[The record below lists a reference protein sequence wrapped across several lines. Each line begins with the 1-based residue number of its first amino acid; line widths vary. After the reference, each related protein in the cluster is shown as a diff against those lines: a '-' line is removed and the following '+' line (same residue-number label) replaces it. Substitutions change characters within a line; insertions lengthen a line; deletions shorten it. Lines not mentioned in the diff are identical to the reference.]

1 VYSALAALATRCD
14 RERLWR
20 KTELDESQ
28 DRDFYEPS
36 ICALFGKT
44 VRPRQGPT
52 AKRDCGTNS
61 RGTNRTGTERAVDS
75 KRG

>member
-20 KTELDESQ
+20 KTELDESC

-36 ICALFGKT
+36 IDALFGKT
-44 VRPRQGPT
+44 VRPGQGPT
-52 AKRDCGTNS
+52 AKRFRRTNSCGTS
-61 RGTNRTGTERAVDS
+61 RTGSERAVDS